1 MSRHPERSRE
11 AGLPIGAPA
20 MRLQSP
26 LAAITWEAPEE
37 RVTDGEIEF
46 SVFFRAEF
54 GAVLRTVS
62 LMLRDDARAEEVT
75 QDAFIQL
82 LKNWPKV
89 SRYDRPQAWVRR
101 VAIRL
106 AMRVIRRDRLW
117 AVARFKLAPAGASP
131 GPSLDVAD
139 AIGRL
144 SSSQRAA
151 IVLHY
156 YEDRP
161 VVEIA
166 AILGCAEPTARV
178 HLHRARQRLRE
189 LLGEVDDVV

>member
-1 MSRHPERSRE
+1 
-11 AGLPIGAPA
+11 
-20 MRLQSP
+20 MRLQSS
-26 LAAITWEAPEE
+26 LAAIAWEAPEE
-37 RVTDGEIEF
+37 RVTDGDIEF

-82 LKNWPKV
+82 LKNWQKV

-106 AMRVIRRDRLW
+106 AMRVIRRDSLW
-117 AVARFKLAPAGASP
+117 AVARFKFAPASASP

-161 VVEIA
+161 VAEIA

-178 HLHRARQRLRE
+178 HLHRGRQRLRE
-189 LLGEVDDVV
+189 LLGEAHDVV